1 MLRSPKSTQ
10 RKMRQLEL
18 VLDEGSASINGDI
31 SAKLSGPAKKQV
43 KSITC
48 DSSTKIVEMELN
60 QPFAAKPLVI
70 RNNADSIAPGDRKGG
85 SGADQIRFTIDNAGL
100 ETHILIVGSDITEQY

>member
-18 VLDEGSASINGDI
+18 VLDEASKSVSGDL
-31 SAKLSGPAKKQV
+31 SAKLNGPAKKQV

-48 DSSTKIVEMELN
+48 DGSGIVEIELK

-70 RNNADSIAPGDRKGG
+70 RNNADSIAPGARKGG
-85 SGADQIRFTIDNAGL
+85 SGTDQIRFTIDNAGL
-100 ETHILIVGSDITEQY
+100 ETHLLIVGSDITEQY

>member
-10 RKMRQLEL
+10 RKMRQLEI
-18 VLDEGSASINGDI
+18 VLDEGAGAITGDI

-43 KSITC
+43 KTITC
-48 DSSTKIVEMELN
+48 DASTNIVEMELK

-70 RNNADSIAPGDRKGG
+70 RNNANSIAPGDRKGG
-85 SGADQIRFTIDNAGL
+85 SGTDQIKFTIDNDGL
-100 ETHILIVGSDITEQY
+100 ETHLLIIGSDITEQY